1 MAKLKTFNEFLNEG
15 EKEDELKK
23 SVAKTLGGLLT
34 GDTEFLMQFSKN
46 LGLTTPQGETA
57 SGTTTN
63 TGAGGS
69 KIPTTSP
76 IQNTPETTTG
86 NTETSISNAMNATSG
101 IQSQGNDDFVL
112 YMQHQQ
118 GPAGATG
125 IVKALEG
132 TGKMA
137 KDTVATKKG
146 TKYANLVMNV
156 PSDRPQVK
164 SAIIKALDKGDQKT
178 AAGLFLSMWKEKW
191 FAKQKQA
198 KVEIEKPKNGVVK
211 SAIKKYSAMYKVP
224 FDFAITVAMIESGLN
239 PKSGNATY
247 KGLYAMV
254 PTSNY
259 NGATFAMGAKWSDP
273 EVNANA
279 GIKLL
284 AHDITLFRKGLGSTV
299 HALNLGNWSANLA

>member
-1 MAKLKTFNEFLNEG
+1 LLLQKEANSLLNSKVIPTATTPVDARIFPNPITNASFNILFDNKNDG
-15 EKEDELKK
+15 IYTVVMSD
-23 SVAKTLGGLLT
+23 LT
-34 GDTEFLMQFSKN
+34 GRSMMTKKVSV
-46 LGLTTPQGETA
+46 
-57 SGTTTN
+57 
-63 TGAGGS
+63 
-69 KIPTTSP
+69 
-76 IQNTPETTTG
+76 
-86 NTETSISNAMNATSG
+86 TSG
-101 IQSQGNDDFVL
+101 VQTQGNDDFVL

-137 KDTVATKKG
+137 SDTVATKKG

-164 SAIIKALDKGDQKT
+164 SNIIKALDKGDQKT

-191 FAKQKQA
+191 VSKQKQA
-198 KVEIEKPKNGVVK
+198 KIEIEKPKNATVK

-259 NGATFAMGAKWSDP
+259 NGATFAMGAKWADP

-299 HALNLGNWSANLA
+299 HALNLGDWSANLA